1 MYSSI
6 ASTTSLCA
14 FQTSIQDILQRITP
28 LEFNINLLGLSRETC
43 PSSKGTLV
51 VDSNQ
56 LIYGQLYFLTCSG
69 EGLGTV
75 INGDSIS
82 TNHVT
87 ATTIY
92 VENLTGPSGIGVT
105 GPTGS
110 MGPTGNVTGIPV
122 GGSMNQL
129 LMKQST
135 TDYDT
140 VWTSDIVVNSI
151 INGGEY
157 TGTNMFLDG
166 DLDISGR
173 LASNSSIIRIGLD
186 ASKYTA
192 GGNNIAIGYGAG
204 FDTQGPSAI
213 AIGNQAGTNL
223 QSSYSISIGRQAG
236 YIEQNSY
243 SVAIGDQAGFDNQNL
258 YAIAIGLQAGQNG
271 QDFNCVAIG
280 NRAGYN
286 SQYANTIA
294 VGYHAG
300 YSFQDFNSVAIGN
313 NAGYTGQGTN
323 AIAIGKNAG
332 ATLQHANTIILNASG
347 SVLNSTGIDRL
358 HVRPVRGVASATP
371 VLVYDT
377 ANYEIT
383 YNTSSIKYKKNV
395 VDLTTDTSVLY
406 QVQARE
412 YDTKEDNTHHIGY
425 IAEELEQVC
434 PSFTWKNPDGTPEGV
449 EWFTLLV
456 FAIEEIKKLKQE
468 LSLLTKT
475 SS

>member
-6 ASTTSLCA
+6 ASTSLCT
-14 FQTSIQDILQRITP
+14 FQTNIQDILQRITP
-28 LEFNINLLGLSRETC
+28 LEFTPNILALSSEIC

-69 EGLGTV
+69 EGVGTV

-82 TNHVT
+82 TNHLT

-92 VENLTGPSGIGVT
+92 VENLTGPSGGSGAGAT
-105 GPTGS
+105 GPTGGV
-110 MGPTGNVTGIPV
+110 GPTGNVVGIPV
-122 GGSMNQL
+122 GGTINQL
-129 LMKQST
+129 LTKQSA

-151 INGGEY
+151 NNGGEY

-173 LASNSSIIRIGLD
+173 LASNSSIIRIGLE
-186 ASKYTA
+186 ASIYSP
-192 GGNNIAIGYGAG
+192 GGNNIAIGYGAAT
-204 FDTQGPSAI
+204 DTQGPSAI

-236 YIEQNSY
+236 YFEQKSY
-243 SVAIGDQAGFDNQNL
+243 SIAIGDQAGLDNQDL
-258 YAIAIGLQAGQNG
+258 YSIAIGLQAGQNVQG
-271 QDFNCVAIG
+271 FNCIAIG
-280 NRAGYN
+280 NRAGF
-286 SQYANTIA
+286 QGQVANTIA
-294 VGYHAG
+294 IGYHAG
-300 YSFQDFNSVAIGN
+300 YSYQDFNAIAIGN
-313 NAGYTGQGTN
+313 NAG
-323 AIAIGKNAG
+323 AG
-332 ATLQHANTIILNASG
+332 LQHANTIILNASG
-347 SVLNSTGIDRL
+347 SVLNSTGTDRL

-395 VDLTTDTSVLY
+395 VDLATDTSVLY

-456 FAIEEIKKLKQE
+456 FAIEEIKNLKQE
-468 LSLLTKT
+468 LSLLTKNT
-475 SS
+475 